1 MRMWVNNMATTE
13 AISRTDGVSTD
24 DKARNDPEDTPWTTH
39 HLSEEDSLLDT
50 PALITLVRRAPA
62 LAALREQPLDRRD
75 LEECLDVSKPTV
87 HRLARTLGEMGLIE
101 RTNGIFALTGLG
113 EAVADVV
120 AEFTR
125 SVETA
130 YRLTPLLETIQDR
143 YSDFDVAAF
152 EDAIV
157 TTAEPSNPYRPVQR
171 YCSLIKETRTL
182 RGFDTTMFS
191 PQHVD
196 TVHSRVCDGMEMEF
210 VYPPAIAAH
219 LSSIYPERMAE
230 MIQSG
235 RLDFRV
241 HADIPYGLVL
251 FDGRVGIGSYCQTT
265 GALRAFIDTDVPDAC
280 EWAET
285 IYDAYWTEAERFEMR
300 SNLS

>member
-1 MRMWVNNMATTE
+1 MATPE
-13 AISRTDGVSTD
+13 ATSLTGGVSTNERT
-24 DKARNDPEDTPWTTH
+24 RNTPEDTTRAIH
-39 HLSEEDSLLDT
+39 RLSEENSPLDT

-75 LEECLDVSKPTV
+75 LEDCLDVSKPTV
-87 HRLARTLGEMGLIE
+87 HRLTRTLGEMGLVE
-101 RTNGIFALTGLG
+101 RTNGIFVLTKLG

-130 YRLTPLLETIQDR
+130 YRLTPLIETIQDR
-143 YSDFDVAAF
+143 YSDFDIAVF

-171 YCSLIKETRTL
+171 YCSLIEETRTL
-182 RGFDTTMFS
+182 RGFDTTMLS

-196 TVHSRVCDGMEMEF
+196 AVHRRVCDGMEAEF
-210 VYPPAIAAH
+210 VYPPAVAAH
-219 LSSIYPERMAE
+219 LSSTYSKRMAE
-230 MIQSG
+230 MIESG

-241 HADIPYGLVL
+241 HADISHGLVL
-251 FDGRVGIGSYCQTT
+251 FDERVGIRNYCKTT
-265 GALRAFIDTDVPDAC
+265 GALRAFIDTDSPDVR

-285 IYDAYWTEAERFEMR
+285 IHDVHWTEAERFEMH
-300 SNLS
+300 SDLSERPG